1 MPAGWTLYLR
11 SLTPTTRP
19 MHVKVD
25 MRVDP
30 EELGD
35 SFNAEDEE
43 ISPFTML
50 REVRHY
56 VGSVRSDKLQRCP

>member
-1 MPAGWTLYLR
+1 
-11 SLTPTTRP
+11 